1 MKNTKKTTEKIIDAT
16 NKTLGRVASSVAMS
30 LMGKDKVSFTRN
42 AFSGSVVK
50 VTNASKMSISP
61 KKISE
66 IAHER
71 YSGYPGGLRTI
82 GAKETIEKKGHKELL
97 RLAVDRMLPKNKLH
111 KEMMKNLKIE
121 N

>member
-1 MKNTKKTTEKIIDAT
+1 MKNMKKEEKIIDASG
-16 NKTLGRVASSVAMS
+16 KTLGRIATAVAMS
-30 LMGKDKVSFTRN
+30 LMGKDKVSFVRN
-42 AFSGSVVK
+42 VFSGSPVK
-50 VTNASKMSISP
+50 VVNASRMSITP
-61 KKISE
+61 KKVAE
-66 IAHER
+66 ITHER
-71 YSGYPGGLRTI
+71 YSGYPGGLRSI

>member
-1 MKNTKKTTEKIIDAT
+1 MKNMKKEEKIIDAT
-16 NKTLGRVASSVAMS
+16 GKTLGRIASAVAIS
-30 LMGKDKVSFTRN
+30 LMGKDKVSFVRN
-42 AFSGSVVK
+42 TFSGSPVK
-50 VTNASKMSISP
+50 VINASKMSISLN
-61 KKISE
+61 KIKE

-71 YSGYPGGLRTI
+71 YSGYPGGLRVI

-111 KEMMKNLKIE
+111 KEMVKNLKIE